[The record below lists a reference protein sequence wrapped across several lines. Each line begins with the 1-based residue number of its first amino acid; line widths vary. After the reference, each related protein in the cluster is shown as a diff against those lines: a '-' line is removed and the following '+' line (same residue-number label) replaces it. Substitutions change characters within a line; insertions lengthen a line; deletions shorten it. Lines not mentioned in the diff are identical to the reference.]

1 MGGPFDMIPEGQT
14 SRGAPRA
21 HRGTIEPVHLLRRLR
36 RRLLAVVAT
45 VAGGVAVAALAGP
58 AAAHGPVPDAPP
70 DAANLLLGWNIDP
83 LIALPLIVAGIAWWR
98 LLGAIDRA
106 HPDHPVPAAQR
117 WSFVAGLFVIAVALM
132 SGIERYDTTLFSLHM
147 VQHLLLAMVAPPLLA
162 LGAPITQVLRASSA
176 STRQRVV
183 LPILHSRVLGV
194 LGHPIVAW
202 ILFAGAMW
210 GTHFSPVF
218 DLSLENRS
226 IHDLEHV
233 LYLASGLLFWWPAVG
248 LDPAPHR
255 MGHAARLGYLF
266 LQMPQNSF
274 LAVAI
279 LFADAPLYPHYVTL
293 YSPYGID
300 ALSDQRLAAGIMWF
314 VGDVIFLVALLAV
327 MAGWMRY
334 DSRDSEAA
342 DRRADV
348 ERAAIRDR
356 EELLRR
362 RLGTSARGRPQAR
375 AAGPAA
381 DGQSGSRAS
390 ISDR

>member
-1 MGGPFDMIPEGQT
+1 MQ
-14 SRGAPRA
+14 
-21 HRGTIEPVHLLRRLR
+21 HLGRLR
-36 RRLLAVVAT
+36 RRLLAAT
-45 VAGGVAVAALAGP
+45 AVLACGLAAAALAGP
-58 AAAHGPVPDAPP
+58 VAAHGPVPDAPP

-83 LIALPLIVAGIAWWR
+83 LIALPLIVAGIVWWR
-98 LLGAIDRA
+98 LLGSIDRA
-106 HPDHPVPAAQR
+106 HPGHPVPAAQR

-147 VQHLLLAMVAPPLLA
+147 VQHLLLAMVAPPLIA

-176 STRQRVV
+176 STRQGVV

-194 LGHPIVAW
+194 LAHPIVAW
-202 ILFAGAMW
+202 IVFAGVMW

-226 IHDLEHV
+226 VHDLEHV

-279 LFADAPLYPHYVTL
+279 LFADAPLYPHYATL
-293 YSPYGID
+293 YGPYGID

-327 MAGWMRY
+327 MAGWMRS
-334 DSRDSEAA
+334 DSRDSGAA
-342 DRRADV
+342 DRRADI
-348 ERAAIRDR
+348 ERAAIRER
-356 EELLRR
+356 EVLHRR
-362 RLGTSARGRPQAR
+362 RLGTSSRDENAAANGTPEGQA
-375 AAGPAA
+375 
-381 DGQSGSRAS
+381 GSRAS